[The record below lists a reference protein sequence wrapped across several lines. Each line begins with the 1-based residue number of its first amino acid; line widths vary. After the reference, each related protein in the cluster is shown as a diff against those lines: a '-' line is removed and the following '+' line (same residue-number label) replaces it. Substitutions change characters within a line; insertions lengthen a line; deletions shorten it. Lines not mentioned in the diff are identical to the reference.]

1 MLRRTMPDDRDWM
14 RCQSV
19 MQPSTAEYWHIG
31 AITIRLASL
40 ILPTWNGVKSLA
52 MISLSPSCVTV
63 MANSIVEFSRNFRP
77 TKAQWRG
84 GLGDHQSDAAVLG
97 PVQRN
102 YGRVG
107 RYGRSAKDIRPYN
120 R

>member
-1 MLRRTMPDDRDWM
+1 M

-31 AITIRLASL
+31 AITILLASL

-77 TKAQWRG
+77 TKDHAPQWPG
-84 GLGDHQSDAAVLG
+84 GFGDHQSDAAVLG

-107 RYGRSAKDIRPYN
+107 RYGRSAKEVYIRPYN